1 MTGCPI
7 SYEALL
13 DEEEIEC
20 PNCGEFI
27 TVVIDKTVDA
37 QQYIEDCSVCCQAM
51 IIRVNLD
58 DEFNQLSISNETDP
72 F

>member
-20 PNCGEFI
+20 PNCGEIISVLIDRSI
-27 TVVIDKTVDA
+27 TT
-37 QQYIEDCSVCCQAM
+37 QEYTEDCSVCCRA
-51 IIRVNLD
+51 IVIKVNLD
-58 DEFNQLSISNETDP
+58 DEFNDLSTSNE
-72 F
+72 